1 MNTLQND
8 VQQFNQLHPHRKLA
22 TFGIILFVFV
32 LSVVIGVYY
41 SKKQSA
47 QTDTTTTQSESN
59 STTSLALAPS
69 AEMTKVGET
78 FTVSV
83 LLNGQPVQATD
94 IVITFDKTM
103 FKASNILNGKVFDN
117 LIRQDIT
124 PGMISVTGAVQATA
138 NPEMKTG
145 EVFTFTMEALKKGT
159 SELKFDKNLTITAK
173 NGVNTLSNAQNIS
186 IQVD

>member
-41 SKKQSA
+41 SKKQSSQTA
-47 QTDTTTTQSESN
+47 QPTKMEESTTS
-59 STTSLALAPS
+59 TSLALAPS
-69 AEMTKVGET
+69 EEIVQVGKT

-94 IVITFDKTM
+94 IVINFDKTM
-103 FKASNILNGKVFDN
+103 FKASNILNGKVYDN

-124 PGMISVTGAVQATA
+124 DGQVSVTGAVQATA

-159 SELKFDKNLTITAK
+159 SELSFDKNLTITAK
-173 NGVNTLSNAQNIS
+173 NGVNTLSGAQNIS
-186 IQVD
+186 IQVE